1 MSQGEELLNSGSS
14 RDLEAIRESEEDVP
28 KHNEMDSPSVASE
41 DIAIGRS
48 SAKSGI
54 RSTLHDAAR
63 KGDLSTCK
71 CLIKSTGADVNARD
85 ADKEQPLHVA
95 AESGHVE
102 VCKYLIENGAD
113 GLSEGSL
120 KRQPIH
126 YAARKG
132 HVSVCE
138 YLIKSTGANV
148 NARDSLEMQ
157 PLHVAAQSGHVEVC
171 KYLIE
176 NGADGLSEGR
186 KKQQPIHYAARWG
199 HVSVCEYLV
208 KSAGA
213 HVNSRDKDGNCPLH
227 NAAYGGHENV
237 CRFLL
242 EINSDLLKVCNSKGE
257 QAVHV
262 AYKIHM
268 DNVFSYLLSLYTD
281 MDLCQE
287 TGCKLLQDV
296 SSYLFNG
303 SYSMICSFLSRR
315 ASESTLIE
323 KHCKNL
329 GIACIKK
336 SDKENLSYVFSC
348 ISEAQIKTKALKTW
362 LNTAAGGD
370 REFLHWLIDKG
381 CKDNSRKAAAESGHS
396 STYDIL
402 WSIDARKDFLLS
414 SSSVEKLKAFWDLS
428 NRQSEMTRSE
438 RASAMTVHKSLCRN
452 PLSLASRQNKT
463 AMLRK
468 FLSSQCDQQWEDDHD
483 FCTDNTRALKAYL
496 ICLSAKKNTF
506 KKSEDILSLC
516 LELVRSG
523 ADVHVTDEEQKSL
536 LHYAASDGREEIC
549 RSLLE
554 IGANPLAKD
563 ASGKLA
569 WEVAFSS
576 GHEELSKYL
585 RKVGKLTWLFSN
597 NVMQRWYC
605 RFYS

>member
-14 RDLEAIRESEEDVP
+14 RDLEAIRENEEDVP
-28 KHNEMDSPSVASE
+28 KDNDMDSLSVASE

-48 SAKSGI
+48 RAKN
-54 RSTLHDAAR
+54 RTLHDAAR
-63 KGDLSTCK
+63 EGDLSMCK
-71 CLIKSTGADVNARD
+71 YLIKSAGTLVND
-85 ADKEQPLHVA
+85 ENQEQPLHVA

-102 VCKYLIENGAD
+102 ICKYLIENGAD
-113 GLSEGSL
+113 RLSEGSWMRQPIHYAARGGHVSVCDYL
-120 KRQPIH
+120 IKSAGAHVNARDENQEQPLHVAAESGHVDVCKYLIKNGADGLSEDLRKRQPIH
-126 YAARKG
+126 YAARG
-132 HVSVCE
+132 
-138 YLIKSTGANV
+138 
-148 NARDSLEMQ
+148 
-157 PLHVAAQSGHVEVC
+157 
-171 KYLIE
+171 
-176 NGADGLSEGR
+176 
-186 KKQQPIHYAARWG
+186 G

-213 HVNSRDKDGNCPLH
+213 NVNSRDAAGDCSLH
-227 NAAYGGHENV
+227 AAAAFGHQDV
-237 CRFLL
+237 CRFLI
-242 EINSDLLKVCNSKGE
+242 EINSDLLKVCNGKGE

-262 AYKIHM
+262 AYRNKHGH
-268 DNVFSYLLSLYTD
+268 VFSYLLSLYTD
-281 MDLCQE
+281 ADLSQE
-287 TGCKLLQDV
+287 TGCKLLEV
-296 SSYLFNG
+296 MSSLSSIDYF
-303 SYSMICSFLSRR
+303 MTCSFLSRR
-315 ASESTLIE
+315 AFESTLIE
-323 KHCKNL
+323 KHSKIL
-329 GIACIKK
+329 GIASIIY

-348 ISEAQIKTKALKTW
+348 INKAQIKTIALKAW
-362 LNTAAGGD
+362 LETAAVY
-370 REFLHWLIDKG
+370 RRKFLHWLIYEG
-381 CKDNSRKAAAESGHS
+381 CKDNSGKAAVERSHS

-402 WSIDARKDFLLS
+402 WSSDARKDFLFS
-414 SSSVEKLKAFWDLS
+414 SSSVTKLQTFWDLS
-428 NRQSEMTRSE
+428 NPQSEMTRSE

-452 PLSLASRQNKT
+452 PFSLASRQNRT

-569 WEVAFSS
+569 WEMAFSS